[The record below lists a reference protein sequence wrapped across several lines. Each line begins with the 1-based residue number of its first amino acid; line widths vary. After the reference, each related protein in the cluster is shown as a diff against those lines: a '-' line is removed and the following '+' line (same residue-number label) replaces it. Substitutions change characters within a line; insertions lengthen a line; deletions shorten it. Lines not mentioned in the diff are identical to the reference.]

1 MPTYIY
7 SKKDFINYL
16 EKQLTD
22 KDVVVLT
29 NELSGNLSI
38 SKKNGLK
45 LSHVYAP
52 NSFKDEGVGHIAFG
66 KSHPLGMIITDKERL
81 SDVSKAFL
89 DKAELETVS

>member
-7 SKKDFINYL
+7 SKKDFITYL

-29 NELSGNLSI
+29 TELSGNLSM

-52 NSFKDEGVGHIAFG
+52 NCFKDEGLGHIAFG
-66 KSHPLGMIITDKERL
+66 KSHPLGIIITGKERL
-81 SDVSKAFL
+81 SDVSKRFL
-89 DKAELETVS
+89 DKAEIETVS